1 MLSEGGMRWQET
13 AANAKAARRKGKD
26 FTGSIGNHEAHLAAV
41 FGRTG
46 VEETADGMDGLTALA
61 NDAGQIGLPSLHGVN
76 IFALHRGMGEEDF
89 VGMAGEAAQDEVKE
103 FLHERRGQAAL
114 AAAARAFFTMLRT
127 VSDICAPFFTQWS
140 MRSTLTL

>member
-1 MLSEGGMRWQET
+1 MRSQET
-13 AANAKAARRKGKD
+13 AASATTATSTEKY
-26 FTGSIGNHEAHLAAV
+26 FTGSIGNDQAHLAPV

-46 VEETADGMDGLTALA
+46 VEETADGLDGLTAPA
-61 NDAGQIGLPSLHGVN
+61 DDAGQIGLPGLHGVN

-89 VGMAGEAAQDEVKE
+89 VGMAGEAAQDKVEE
-103 FLHERRGQAAL
+103 FLHDRRGQAAL
-114 AAAARAFFTMLRT
+114 AAAARAFLTMLRT

>member
-1 MLSEGGMRWQET
+1 MRSQET
-13 AANAKAARRKGKD
+13 VANAMAARRKGRD
-26 FTGSIGNHEAHLAAV
+26 FTGSIGNHEAHIAAV

-46 VEETADGMDGLTALA
+46 VEETADGVDGLTALA
-61 NDAGQIGLPSLHGVN
+61 YDAGQVGLPGLHGVN

-89 VGMAGEAAQDEVKE
+89 VGMAGEAAQDKVEE
-103 FLHERRGQAAL
+103 FLHEQGGQAAL

>member
-1 MLSEGGMRWQET
+1 MRSQE
-13 AANAKAARRKGKD
+13 AAAKARAARRKGKD

-41 FGRTG
+41 FSRTG
-46 VEETADGMDGLTALA
+46 VEKTADGMDGLTALA

-89 VGMAGEAAQDEVKE
+89 VGMAGEAAQNEVEE